1 MKRVLLII
9 TAMVMLMGQVALGC
23 SAEIISVNFPES
35 TTAGSPTPITATIR
49 FRVNYKDRDWY
60 TGYYLLPTCRF
71 LVEAGIVPQ
80 DVPLFLL
87 ATVDPSQPLQCCP
100 GNKNFQAEYIKVTCK
115 WWQQGGCEE
124 EYTITLEPLAPAEGF
139 CDHCGGEYDN
149 PNPSCE
155 EDPNFYWRGEGK
167 YLAYLG
173 VFKGCYYDLREKGEN
188 QQQYDLKKTLIT
200 VSLPEEEEEPEE
212 EQQPIIP
219 IINEPINIPTN
230 INELSQPITKNTSI
244 TWVDL
249 IIIIIIIIAT
259 VIIVIKV

>member
-9 TAMVMLMGQVALGC
+9 TAMVLLMGQVALGC
-23 SAEIISVNFPES
+23 KAVIESVDFPDKAESGKPA
-35 TTAGSPTPITATIR
+35 TITARIK
-49 FRVNYKDRDWY
+49 FIVNENYPAEYDTDWE
-60 TGYYLLPTCRF
+60 TGEAHACRF

-87 ATVDPSQPLQCCP
+87 ATVNPSQPLQCCV
-100 GNKNFQAEYIKVTCK
+100 GNKNFEAEYIQVKCDPFEK
-115 WWQQGGCEE
+115 APCEK

-139 CDHCGGEYDN
+139 CDHCGGEYGN

-155 EDPNFYWRGEGK
+155 EDPNFYWRGEGQ

-188 QQQYDLKKTLIT
+188 QQQYDLKKSLVS
-200 VSLPEEEEEPEE
+200 VSLPKEEKEKKE
-212 EQQPIIP
+212 EQPTIP
-219 IINEPINIPTN
+219 INVPTN
-230 INELSQPITKNTSI
+230 INELSQPITENTPI
-244 TWVDL
+244 TWIDL
-249 IIIIIIIIAT
+249 IIIIIIIAT